1 MFSILWPIGKYLG
14 MQIHEKLYGFLTVKN
29 EMEIS
34 RLIDNLLILFCFGQR
49 IT

>member
-29 EMEIS
+29 EMYM
-34 RLIDNLLILFCFGQR
+34 LLDFAIKNQGK
-49 IT
+49 